1 MQKKETLHLSA
12 CENDLQIAADILS
25 RGGTVIFPT
34 ETVYG
39 LGANALL
46 PEATKKIFAAK
57 GRPSDNPLIVH
68 IAERKQL
75 ASLVKEIP
83 EVADTL
89 IDAFWPGPLTLI
101 FKKSDLVPKTVTGG
115 LNTVAIRMPA
125 QPVARQLLVLA
136 DIPVAAPSANLSG
149 KPSPTNFSHVKH
161 DMDGRVDAMIDG
173 GNSRVGLE
181 STVLDIS
188 GEIPVLYRPGGVT
201 LEQLEALI
209 GHVQVVTKAAVG
221 ETPKSPG
228 LKYKHYAPDANIQI
242 LHGSTEQA
250 LNYCNSMARYH
261 KVGVLTFDEFPS
273 YPNHIITYSLGSIK
287 KPEYAANRLF
297 AALREMD
304 LQQVEYI
311 FAPEIPETG
320 VWMAVKNRLYR
331 AAGETIIDLTKQI
344 LFVCTGNT
352 CRSPMAEAIFRQM
365 TNAQIPVSSAGIF
378 ADGAPVSC
386 NTISAMQE
394 VGINISQ
401 HSSIQITREMIENAK
416 LILTMTTSHA
426 RMLSAA
432 FPEFKEKIQTLANW
446 AKGDGDVS
454 DPFGGDLDT
463 YRQCRDE
470 ITQMIQKGLEN
481 DYDTN

>member
-1 MQKKETLHLSA
+1 MKKNETLHLSVS
-12 CENDLQIAADILS
+12 ENDLRIAADILKH
-25 RGGTVIFPT
+25 GGTVVFPT

-39 LGANALL
+39 LGANALMG
-46 PEATKKIFAAK
+46 EATEKIFTAK

-101 FKKSDLVPKTVTGG
+101 FKKADSVPKTVTGG
-115 LNTVAIRMPA
+115 LDTVAIRMPA
-125 QPVARQLLVLA
+125 QPVAHQLLALA
-136 DIPVAAPSANLSG
+136 EIPVAAPSANLSG
-149 KPSPTNFSHVKH
+149 KPSPTNFSHVKY
-161 DMDGRVDAMIDG
+161 DMDGKVDAMIDG
-173 GNSRVGLE
+173 GDCQVGLE

-188 GEIPVLYRPGGVT
+188 GEIPILYRPGGVT
-201 LEQLEALI
+201 LEQMEALI
-209 GHVQVVTKAAVG
+209 GHVQVVTKATDG

-242 LHGSTEQA
+242 LHGSMEQA
-250 LNYCNSMARYH
+250 VNYCNSMALYH
-261 KVGVLTFDEFPS
+261 KVGVLTFDEFPP
-273 YPNHIITYSLGSIK
+273 YPSNIITYSLGSIK
-287 KPEYAANRLF
+287 KPEDAASRLF

-304 LQQVEYI
+304 LQHVEYI
-311 FAPEIPETG
+311 FAPEIPENG
-320 VWMAVKNRLYR
+320 VWLAVKNRLYR
-331 AAGETIIDLTKQI
+331 AAGETIIDLTKQV

-365 TNAQIPVSSAGIF
+365 TDAQIPVSSAGIF

-386 NTISAMQE
+386 NAISAMQE
-394 VGINISQ
+394 VEIDISR
-401 HSSIQITREMIENAK
+401 HTSIQITREMMKNAN
-416 LILTMTTSHA
+416 LVLTMTTSHA
-426 RMLSAA
+426 QMLSAT

-446 AKGDGDVS
+446 AKSDGDIS

-470 ITQMIQKGLEN
+470 ITRMIQKGLEN
-481 DYDTN
+481 NYDTN